1 LEIVGDSVLDINYG
15 VAAISDVA
23 KGTTM
28 DNEVDSLSEEVGE
41 GREGSDG
48 TNYHVTAT
56 IEEDSM
62 ACSSVRESNFN

>member
-1 LEIVGDSVLDINYG
+1 
-15 VAAISDVA
+15 
-23 KGTTM
+23 M